1 MSNITGETGIYNSS
15 TREGY
20 ARNTA
25 YNVMQHDKQVKASNS
40 KNLDEIEFENIR
52 YSMLQQATKDEY
64 VKDAKIYADE
74 SIKALS
80 DKGKVSKED
89 FIPKDVIPAMREMLT
104 KFFNVID
111 LNNDGYIDINENTA
125 HVMVMDC
132 AKISDDM
139 ENVTMENPDGVI
151 DSKQKKNIDRYIL
164 ERPEQAKQLLKKQNI
179 Q

>member
-1 MSNITGETGIYNSS
+1 MNITGETGIYNSS

-20 ARNTA
+20 ARNAA

-64 VKDAKIYADE
+64 IKDAKIYADE

-89 FIPKDVIPAMREMLT
+89 FIPKDVIPTMRKMLT

-132 AKISDDM
+132 AKISDDL
-139 ENVTMENPDGVI
+139 ENVTMENADGVI
-151 DSKQKKNIDRYIL
+151 DSHNKKNIDRYIL
-164 ERPEQAKQLLKKQNI
+164 ERPEQAKQLLKEQNI
-179 Q
+179 A

>member
-1 MSNITGETGIYNSS
+1 MNITGETGIYNSS

-20 ARNTA
+20 ARNAA

-64 VKDAKIYADE
+64 IKDAKVYAYE

-80 DKGKVSKED
+80 NTGRVSKED

-104 KFFNVID
+104 KFFNVLD
-111 LNNDGYIDINENTA
+111 LNNDGYIDLKENTA
-125 HVMVMDC
+125 HVMLMDC
-132 AKISDDM
+132 AKISDDL

-151 DSKQKKNIDRYIL
+151 DSHNKKNIDRYIL

-179 Q
+179 E

>member
-1 MSNITGETGIYNSS
+1 
-15 TREGY
+15 
-20 ARNTA
+20 
-25 YNVMQHDKQVKASNS
+25 
-40 KNLDEIEFENIR
+40 
-52 YSMLQQATKDEY
+52 
-64 VKDAKIYADE
+64 
-74 SIKALS
+74 
-80 DKGKVSKED
+80 
-89 FIPKDVIPAMREMLT
+89 MREMLT

-151 DSKQKKNIDRYIL
+151 DSHNKKNIDRYIL
-164 ERPEQAKQLLKKQNI
+164 ERPEQAKQLLKEQNI

>member
-1 MSNITGETGIYNSS
+1 MNITGETGIYNPT

-20 ARNTA
+20 ARNVA
-25 YNVMQHDKQVKASNS
+25 YNVMQHDRQVKSSNS

-89 FIPKDVIPAMREMLT
+89 FIPKDVIHAMRDMLT
-104 KFFNVID
+104 KFFNVLD
-111 LNNDGYIDINENTA
+111 LNNDGYVDINENTA

-132 AKISDDM
+132 AKISDDLNTVVM
-139 ENVTMENPDGVI
+139 ETADGVI
-151 DSKQKKNIDRYIL
+151 DSHNKKNIDRYIL
-164 ERPEQAKQLLKKQNI
+164 ERPEQAKQLLREQNI
-179 Q
+179 T